1 MLGSSDTAQVDAFG
15 MIPDNQSLAR
25 IRIKGI
31 DLAKDYHNAN
41 PAGIR
46 LQMLGQPRFTR
57 AIVQLLSEALSIFV
71 SSVVGFFALLLLA
84 TGAVLTW
91 LVGCA
96 SAIFLLIA
104 LAETAWW
111 LHTHSHHAAVT
122 ALGFYGYSAAT
133 FAVIPVFFLLRDK
146 LDSWSEPR
154 R

>member
-1 MLGSSDTAQVDAFG
+1 
-15 MIPDNQSLAR
+15 MIPDNESLAR

-31 DLAKDYHNAN
+31 NLAMDYHKAN
-41 PAGIR
+41 PAGIGLSTLDQR
-46 LQMLGQPRFTR
+46 RFTR
-57 AIVQLLSEALSIFV
+57 AIAQLLSETLSIFV

-84 TGAVLTW
+84 AGAVLTW

-146 LDSWSEPR
+146 LGGWSEPR